1 MIRRPPRSTLF
12 PYTTLFRSV
21 VAAIIGAAALRA
33 MRTAV
38 AQELQALQAAS
49 LVGSGLVSTV
59 FDEIR
64 AAEQY
69 LSQPSDDPRRE
80 FQLAA
85 DEGFRY
91 EKALE
96 QLEGL
101 SLEDGLAVNRIKGL
115 QASIQVEYSVD
126 HALKD
131 LGRDR

>member
-1 MIRRPPRSTLF
+1 LETLRWRILLGF
-12 PYTTLFRSV
+12 SGVLAGLV

-80 FQLAA
+80 F
-85 DEGFRY
+85 R
-91 EKALE
+91 
-96 QLEGL
+96 
-101 SLEDGLAVNRIKGL
+101 AVSQPAVG
-115 QASIQVEYSVD
+115 
-126 HALKD
+126 
-131 LGRDR
+131 